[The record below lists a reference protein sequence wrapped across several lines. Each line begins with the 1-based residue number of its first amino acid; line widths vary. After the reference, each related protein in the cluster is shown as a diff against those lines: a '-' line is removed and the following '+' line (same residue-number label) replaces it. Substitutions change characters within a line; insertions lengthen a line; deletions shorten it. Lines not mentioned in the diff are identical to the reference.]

1 MKHALCV
8 MLLCFLFVSVP
19 QARRLPA
26 GVVSLANEK
35 VYINPFVDSSS
46 LLTFEGWP
54 KEPSSQKLLAHH
66 FQDCCKNLFAEFK
79 RCEKFGFYEMVEDS
93 SAATVRILATIRP
106 CSLAKDTLRVPVRIE
121 LRHATGLDTY
131 DTTIGGTGVYRAK
144 SKPKSQFHKL
154 DYLLADF
161 RRHFPY
167 ARVTALFFAPREGH

>member
-1 MKHALCV
+1 MKHAFGV

-19 QARRLPA
+19 HARRLPA

-35 VYINPFVDSSS
+35 VYINPFVDSSC
-46 LLTFEGWP
+46 LQTFDGWP

-66 FQDCCKNLFAEFK
+66 FQDCYKNLFAEFK

-93 SAATVRILATIRP
+93 SAATVRILLTIMP
-106 CSLAKDTLRVPVRIE
+106 YSYTKDTLRFPVRIE
-121 LRHATGLDTY
+121 LRHAAGLDTY
-131 DTTIGGTGVYRAK
+131 ANTIEGTGVYRAK

-167 ARVTALFFAPREGH
+167 AKVTRLFFVP

>member
-1 MKHALCV
+1 MRFLFFALAYC
-8 MLLCFLFVSVP
+8 LLCTTVAFCRP
-19 QARRLPA
+19 RPA

-46 LLTFEGWP
+46 LQSCDGWP
-54 KEPSSQKLLAHH
+54 KEASSQKLLSHH
-66 FQDCCKNLFAEFK
+66 FQDCYKNLFAEFK

-93 SAATVRILATIRP
+93 SAATVRIRMTVRP
-106 CSLAKDTLRVPVRIE
+106 YSISKDTLHLPVRIE
-121 LRHATGLDTY
+121 LVHATGLDTY
-131 DTTIGGTGVYRAK
+131 SNTIDGAGVYHVK

-167 ARVTALFFAPREGH
+167 AKVAGLFYVRQ

>member
-1 MKHALCV
+1 

-35 VYINPFVDSSS
+35 VYINPFVDSSC
-46 LLTFEGWP
+46 LQTFDGWP

-66 FQDCCKNLFAEFK
+66 FQEFYKNLFAEFK

-93 SAATVRILATIRP
+93 SAATVRILLTIRP
-106 CSLAKDTLRVPVRIE
+106 YSFTKDTLRFPVRIE
-121 LRHATGLDTY
+121 LRHTAGLDTY
-131 DTTIGGTGVYRAK
+131 ANTIEGTGVYRAK

-167 ARVTALFFAPREGH
+167 AKVARLFFVP